1 MNQDIKIL
9 NDKYKFKF
17 RVSGILL
24 VDDKIL
30 TVKINNNDF
39 YCLPGGHVELMENTK
54 DAILREFKEET
65 KINVDINRLLFITE
79 NFFNGNLGK
88 FHELGFYYL
97 LNPLEKVNTNDYE
110 LLEKDKDGI
119 VKLTFKWIKKD
130 ELKNFKPE
138 FIKNEIDFNSKD
150 VKHFIIKDDKII

>member
-1 MNQDIKIL
+1 MNQDIRIL
-9 NDKYKFKF
+9 GDDYKFKF

-30 TVKINNNDF
+30 TVKINNNSF

-54 DAILREFKEET
+54 DAIVREFKEET
-65 KINVDINRLLFITE
+65 KIDVVIERLLFITE

-97 LNPLEKVNTNDYE
+97 LKPSNKVNTDNFE
-110 LLEKDKDGI
+110 LIEVDKDET
-119 VKLTFKWIKKD
+119 VKLDFKWIKKD

-138 FIKNEIDFNSKD
+138 FLKNEINFNNKD
-150 VKHFIIKDDKII
+150 IKHIIIKDDKLL